1 MFNLALDPCQKWPEI
16 YFEKYDEP
24 NSTLIDEMYQYGRK
38 NLALVHVM
46 IQSPY
51 VIKIKRDVAMTF
63 TTYIANS
70 GGLLGLCLGFSLM
83 SGIEIIFCICW
94 FCGELKKKAFLKQK
108 RCMAIQE
115 RYYGRQRNFISSEK
129 HNSIITIEE
138 ELDDFKMIIFSPNQ
152 KRQTW

>member
-94 FCGELKKKAFLKQK
+94 FCGELNGHPL
-108 RCMAIQE
+108 
-115 RYYGRQRNFISSEK
+115 YFIGG
-129 HNSIITIEE
+129 HTFW
-138 ELDDFKMIIFSPNQ
+138 DRVPTMPWRGQ
-152 KRQTW
+152 VC